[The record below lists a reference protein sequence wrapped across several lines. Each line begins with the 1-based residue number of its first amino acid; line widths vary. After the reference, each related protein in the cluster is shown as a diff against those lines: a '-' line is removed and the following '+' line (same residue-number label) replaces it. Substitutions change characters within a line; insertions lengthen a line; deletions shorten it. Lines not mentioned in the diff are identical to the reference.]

1 MMIEITFKEV
11 LYMGGK
17 SLGTYQFPCVPR
29 AGETVDLG
37 VETFCN
43 KVIHI
48 DYTKVADSIK
58 IVVILCT

>member
-1 MMIEITFKEV
+1 MIEITFKEV
-11 LYMGGK
+11 LYVGGK

-37 VETFCN
+37 VETICDT
-43 KVIHI
+43 VLYV